1 MIGEISPP
9 LIILGGALLVPFLPG
24 RLRAAYLL
32 LLPVLGGINFW
43 YLDGDASCTASLF
56 GQTLDLLR
64 VDRLST
70 MFGVLFHL
78 AAFVGILFSLHVR
91 DRMEQ
96 TASVLYV
103 GSALGAVFAGDL
115 ITLFVFWEMLA
126 LSSVFLIWARRTPEA
141 LRAGFRYLAGQIS
154 SGLLLFSG
162 VAIRYYQG
170 ESLEFGAL
178 GLDVSAAWSYLQG
191 QGGSLTELGNALIF
205 LAFGVKCAFP
215 FLHNW
220 LVDGYPAGTATGTVF
235 LSGFT
240 TKVAVYSM
248 ARSFAGAEELV
259 WIGTVMAVFPIFYA
273 VIENDLRRV
282 LGYSM
287 INQIGFMVV
296 GIGVGTAYGINGA
309 VAHAF
314 NDVFFKGLLFMTMGA
329 VLYRTGTINANELG
343 GLYKT
348 MPYTTGFCIVGAGSI
363 SAFPLLSGFVSK
375 SMIMAAA
382 AEAHYDLTWFLLLF
396 AAAGVF
402 HHAGIKIPFFAFFGH
417 DSKKRV
423 KEAPLNMLL
432 AMGIA
437 AGVCVVV
444 GCFPNMT
451 LYSLLPLENTYQP
464 YDTFHVVTQLQLLF
478 FSALAFTTLML
489 LGQYP
494 PELHSVNLDFDWF
507 FRRGARGGM
516 ALLRGPLAQ
525 VGGGF
530 QRLVLEGMPSLL
542 AGSTWRRRDFLSLR
556 GVSIIELAVLLVIL
570 MLLSFLIF
578 NYTK

>member
-1 MIGEISPP
+1 MIGELPPP
-9 LIILGGALLVPFLPG
+9 LLIIGGALLIPFLPG
-24 RLRAAYLL
+24 RLRAAYML
-32 LLPVLGGINFW
+32 LLPVLGFANLW
-43 YLDGDASCTASLF
+43 YLEDGAEWSVPLF
-56 GQTLDLLR
+56 EQTLDLLR

-70 MFGVLFHL
+70 MFGILFHL
-78 AAFVGILFSLHVR
+78 AAFVAILFSLHIR

-115 ITLFVFWEMLA
+115 VSLFIFWEMLA
-126 LSSVFLIWARRTPEA
+126 VSSVFLIWSRRTPES
-141 LRAGFRYLAGQIS
+141 LRAGFRYLAGQIT

-162 VAIRYYQG
+162 VAIKFSLG
-170 ESLEFGAL
+170 ESLEFSAL
-178 GLDVSAAWSYLQG
+178 GLNVTDAWLYLKG
-191 QGGSLTELGNALIF
+191 QGGSLSAVGNGLIF

-248 ARSFAGAEELV
+248 ARCFAGAEELV
-259 WIGTVMAVFPIFYA
+259 WIGTAMAVFPIFYA

-296 GIGVGTAYGINGA
+296 GVGIGTDLALNGA
-309 VAHAF
+309 MAHAF

-329 VLYRTGTINANELG
+329 VLHRTGTINANELG
-343 GLYKT
+343 GLYKS
-348 MPYTTGFCIVGAGSI
+348 MPLTTGFCIIGAGSI

-375 SMIMAAA
+375 SMIMVAA
-382 AEAHYDLTWFLLLF
+382 AEEHYNLTWFLLLF

-402 HHAGIKIPFFAFFGH
+402 HHAGIKIPFFAFFAH

-423 KEAPLNMLL
+423 KEAPLNMIL
-432 AMGIA
+432 AMGMA
-437 AGVCVVV
+437 AAMCIFIGCV
-444 GCFPNMT
+444 PT
-451 LYSLLPLENTYQP
+451 ALYSLLPFPNDYKP
-464 YDTFHVVTQLQLLF
+464 YDAFHVITQLQLLF
-478 FSALAFTTLML
+478 FSALAFTGLML

-494 PELHSVNLDFDWF
+494 PELRSVNLDFDWF
-507 FRRGARGGM
+507 FRRGSRAGM
-516 ALLRGPLAQ
+516 WLLRVPLA
-525 VGGGF
+525 VAASGF
-530 QRLVLEGMPSLL
+530 QRLVLERMPSFL
-542 AGSTWRRRDFLSLR
+542 AWSTWRRPDFMSLR
-556 GVSIIELAVLLVIL
+556 KVYVIELAVMLVIL
-570 MLLSFLIF
+570 MLLSFLLF
-578 NYTK
+578 NYLK